1 MNILFIE
8 AKMNTLLTI
17 QFYESMTNILTRE
30 TKWFS
35 LYDSRR
41 DKCEKKNKKIGWIS
55 FLEITFTFIFII
67 LTRYRTIESMSR
79 MEKNS
84 RCDEG

>member
-1 MNILFIE
+1 MILD
-8 AKMNTLLTI
+8 
-17 QFYESMTNILTRE
+17 MTNV
-30 TKWFS
+30 K
-35 LYDSRR
+35 
-41 DKCEKKNKKIGWIS
+41 KKKKNKKIGWIS